1 PHATT
6 SRQAVP
12 GPGPPLPLTLPAGL
26 RQLGGSRQPSRGA
39 ASMPSEMHH
48 SYAPGSAPATRLD
61 VLVASFTAAWQQGR
75 QPGIDAFLPADADA
89 LFRHA
94 ALIELVH
101 ADL

>member
-1 PHATT
+1 
-6 SRQAVP
+6 
-12 GPGPPLPLTLPAGL
+12 
-26 RQLGGSRQPSRGA
+26 
-39 ASMPSEMHH
+39 HH

-75 QPGIDAFLPADADA
+75 QPGIDAFLPADGDA

-101 ADL
+101 ADLKQRAAAGTPVSAEHYFVRYPQLEQDPDVAFNLLVAVQDARRR